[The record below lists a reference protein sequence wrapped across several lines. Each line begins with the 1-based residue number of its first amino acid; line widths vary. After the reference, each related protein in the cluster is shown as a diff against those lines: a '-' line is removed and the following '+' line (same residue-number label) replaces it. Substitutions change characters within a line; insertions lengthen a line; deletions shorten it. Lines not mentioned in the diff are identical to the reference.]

1 MSTKLAQL
9 VRSCNMDA
17 PIEDDESGYLSELV
31 TAALK
36 NMTGLT
42 ELSLRLGPSFSSA
55 VLRKARFRLRKLVC
69 TIVSAPEY
77 PVARFL
83 NSQRALESLYLNCGT
98 ERRFAS
104 VLSPEALPAL
114 KDISA
119 PPQLLLDILPRRLCH
134 TTSISLL
141 GTIIDLNELAT
152 LIMLFHTSTCS
163 PTTPVE
169 CILGLDFS
177 APALRQE
184 IVAELLSLL
193 GHTAPWIGSLR
204 LEVHLGQV
212 EQDFLSRH
220 LAQALSN
227 YPSLRTL
234 AIISSPQSRIH
245 AYMRPN
251 PLSNTTQHMLYL
263 NEWRE
268 ACPTLEFVAFPNTQ
282 YEYGQF
288 PVNEE
293 EGALC
298 TKGWSRV
305 YVGCLSSTVRL
316 SKFSSSNFTLL

>member
-1 MSTKLAQL
+1 MPRSLPIEMLAL
-9 VRSCNMDA
+9 VVEFSSQPTLASLALASKTAYALSVA
-17 PIEDDESGYLSELV
+17 PLYTSIPVMNAIRTVQSLDVPSEDDESGYLSELV
-31 TAALK
+31 TTALK

-42 ELSLRLGPSFSSA
+42 ELSLRLGSSFSSA

-69 TIVSAPEY
+69 IIVSAPEY

-212 EQDFLSRH
+212 EQ
-220 LAQALSN
+220 
-227 YPSLRTL
+227 
-234 AIISSPQSRIH
+234 
-245 AYMRPN
+245 
-251 PLSNTTQHMLYL
+251 
-263 NEWRE
+263 
-268 ACPTLEFVAFPNTQ
+268 V
-282 YEYGQF
+282 
-288 PVNEE
+288 
-293 EGALC
+293 
-298 TKGWSRV
+298 RV
-305 YVGCLSSTVRL
+305 T
-316 SKFSSSNFTLL
+316 